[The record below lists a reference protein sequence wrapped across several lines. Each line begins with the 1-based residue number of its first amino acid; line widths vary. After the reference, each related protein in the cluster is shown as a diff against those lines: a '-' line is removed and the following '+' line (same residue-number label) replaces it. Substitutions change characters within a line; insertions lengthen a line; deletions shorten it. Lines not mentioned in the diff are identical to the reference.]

1 MYNHVRTPKILQAK
15 ELWLVYNI
23 LKLPIVYSENI
34 WCALYLANAPILA
47 FGKFFIWWIA
57 ENYDAITC

>member
-15 ELWLVYNI
+15 EMWLMYSN

-34 WCALYLANAPILA
+34 WWAMYLANAPILA
-47 FGKFFIWWIA
+47 FGEFFIWWIA